1 MGYVERLILSNGL
14 ALVCFPLVVFNN
26 VRANRDRMLKLS
38 TAMMML
44 TIAVYAIIGCF
55 DAVAS
60 TLFSVLRNYACLK
73 FDGRKGGAA
82 IKVAIL
88 LAGTAFSAG
97 CGYLRGG
104 DWVAYLPAASFLFC
118 SSGYYLTRS
127 SRALRIINAADI
139 LLFWLVFDYLNL
151 MVFNVATDLFVVLFP
166 LAERYVQ
173 LDKTGSAQGAPKTT
187 EGNSA
192 YCHFGKDRG

>member
-166 LAERYVQ
+166 LVERYVQ
-173 LDKTGSAQGAPKTT
+173 LDKTGSAQGAPKTAG
-187 EGNSA
+187 GNRA
-192 YCHFGKDRG
+192 